1 MQRRE
6 FLKNAA
12 MLASGAAIGLPQIG
26 SAAESAAVPAKRSY
40 SYHGRPDDYTEFR
53 VIEPG
58 RVIQKIETFNQ
69 GMFAIVRVTTADGQE
84 GYGQIATYETE
95 ISVLTLHRKIAPL
108 VLGKDPADIDAI
120 VDHCIDANHKFPW
133 SFVCRAIGG
142 VDTAIW
148 DLYGRI
154 KQKPVAELLGGKVRP
169 LPAYG
174 SSMSRTISPEDE
186 AARLV
191 KLRDTQGFRG
201 FKIRVAKENGHD
213 RDAAPGRSE
222 KIIPTVRKA
231 LGDAIA
237 LKADANSGFTP
248 PRAIA
253 IGRILEDNGY
263 SHYEEPCP
271 YWELEWTAEVAA
283 ALKIPV
289 AGGEQD
295 NDLAQWRRMIR
306 MNAVDI
312 VQPDVLYHGGITRSW
327 RVAKMARLAGKTVVP
342 HSANHSM
349 VTLFTLHL
357 FAAMPN
363 AGPMME
369 WSIEPGG
376 MNKQAT
382 GLFGPNPFVKDGRA
396 HFEAGPG
403 WGVKINPEWL
413 KPPRIKRVNA
423 KRKI

>member
-6 FLKNAA
+6 FLKYAA
-12 MLASGAAIGLPQIG
+12 ALTSGAAIGLPFIESAAG
-26 SAAESAAVPAKRSY
+26 SAALPAQRRY
-40 SYHGRPDDYTEFR
+40 PYHGRPDDYPEFR

-58 RVIQKIETFNQ
+58 RVIQKLETFNQ
-69 GMFAIVRVTTADGQE
+69 GMIAIVRVTTADGEE

-95 ISVLTLHRKIAPL
+95 MSVLALHRKIAPL
-108 VLGKDPADIDAI
+108 VLGKDPAEIDAL
-120 VDHCIDANHKFPW
+120 VDDCIDANHKFPW
-133 SFVCRAIGG
+133 SFICRALGG

-148 DLYGRI
+148 DLYGRLR
-154 KQKPVAELLGGKVRP
+154 QKPVAELLGGKVRP

-191 KLRDTQGFRG
+191 KLRDEHGFRG

-213 RDAAPGRSE
+213 VDVAPGRSE
-222 KIIPTVRKA
+222 KIIPRVRKA

-248 PRAIA
+248 PRAIG
-253 IGRILEDNGY
+253 IGRILEDHGY
-263 SHYEEPCP
+263 DHYEEPCP

-306 MNAVDI
+306 MDAVDI
-312 VQPDVLYHGGITRSW
+312 VQSDVLYVGGLTRAW
-327 RVAKMARLAGKTVVP
+327 RVGLLARQAGKAVVP
-342 HSANHSM
+342 HSANHSL

-357 FAAMPN
+357 LAATPN

-369 WSIEPGG
+369 WSIEAGG
-376 MNKQAT
+376 VNQQAT
-382 GLFGPNPFVKDGRA
+382 RLFGPQPFVKDGRA
-396 HFEAGPG
+396 HFEGGPG
-403 WGVKINPEWL
+403 WGIRINPEWL
-413 KPPRIKRVNA
+413 KAATYQKSE
-423 KRKI
+423 RKV

>member
-1 MQRRE
+1 MKRRE
-6 FLKNAA
+6 FLQTAA
-12 MLASGAAIGLPQIG
+12 TIASSAAIGLPPIG
-26 SAAESAAVPAKRSY
+26 SAAEPASVPSKRGY
-40 SYHGRPDDYTEFR
+40 NYHGRPDGYAEFR

-58 RVIQKIETFNQ
+58 RVIQKIETFHQ
-69 GMFAIVRVTTADGQE
+69 GMCAIVRVTTADGQE

-95 ISVLTLHRKIAPL
+95 ISVLTLHRKVAPL
-108 VLGKDPADIDAI
+108 VLGKDPADLDAI
-120 VDHCIDANHKFPW
+120 VDHSIEANHKFPW
-133 SFVCRAIGG
+133 SFICRAIGG
-142 VDTAIW
+142 VDTALW
-148 DLYGRI
+148 DLYGQI
-154 KQKPVAELLGGKVRP
+154 KRKPVAELLGGRVRP

-201 FKIRVAKENGHD
+201 FKIRVGKENGHD

-222 KIIPTVRKA
+222 AIVPAVRKA
-231 LGDAIA
+231 LGDGIA

-248 PRAIA
+248 PRAIG
-253 IGRILEDNGY
+253 IGRLMEDNGY
-263 SHYEEPCP
+263 DHFEEPCP

-306 MNAVDI
+306 MNAVDM
-312 VQPDVLYHGGITRSW
+312 VQPDVLYNGGIARSW
-327 RVAKMARLAGKTVVP
+327 RVAQLARLAGKSVVP

-357 FAAMPN
+357 FAALPN
-363 AGPMME
+363 PGPMME
-369 WSIEPGG
+369 WSIEPGAI
-376 MNKQAT
+376 NKQAAE
-382 GLFGPNPFVKDGRA
+382 LFGPNPFVKEGMA

-403 WGVKINPEWL
+403 WGVRIHPDWL
-413 KPPRIKRVNA
+413 KSATYQKSERQA
-423 KRKI
+423 

>member
-1 MQRRE
+1 
-6 FLKNAA
+6 
-12 MLASGAAIGLPQIG
+12 
-26 SAAESAAVPAKRSY
+26 
-40 SYHGRPDDYTEFR
+40 
-53 VIEPG
+53 
-58 RVIQKIETFNQ
+58 
-69 GMFAIVRVTTADGQE
+69 MFAIVRVTTADGQE

-95 ISVLTLHRKIAPL
+95 ISVPTLHRNIAPL

-120 VDHCIDANHKFPW
+120 VDHCIDANHNSRGHSSAARLAAWTRP
-133 SFVCRAIGG
+133 SGTSTARSDRSPSLNCSAARFVRCPLTVRAC
-142 VDTAIW
+142 A
-148 DLYGRI
+148 GRF
-154 KQKPVAELLGGKVRP
+154 R
-169 LPAYG
+169 
-174 SSMSRTISPEDE
+174 REDE

-191 KLRDTQGFRG
+191 KLRDTRGFRG

-213 RDAAPGRSE
+213 GDAAPGRSE

-263 SHYEEPCP
+263 NHYEEPCP

-312 VQPDVLYHGGITRSW
+312 VQPDVLYLGGITRAW
-327 RVAKMARLAGKTVVP
+327 RVGDGAARGQDRCATLGESFDGHAVHAAPLCRPAERRPDDGMEHRTRRHEQAG
-342 HSANHSM
+342 
-349 VTLFTLHL
+349 
-357 FAAMPN
+357 
-363 AGPMME
+363 G
-369 WSIEPGG
+369 
-376 MNKQAT
+376 
-382 GLFGPNPFVKDGRA
+382 
-396 HFEAGPG
+396 
-403 WGVKINPEWL
+403 
-413 KPPRIKRVNA
+413 
-423 KRKI
+423 

>member
-6 FLKNAA
+6 FFKNAA
-12 MLASGAAIGLPQIG
+12 MLASGAAIGLPQIS
-26 SAAESAAVPAKRSY
+26 SAAESSARAVKRSY
-40 SYHGRPDDYTEFR
+40 AYHGRPDNYAEFR

-69 GMFAIVRVTTADGQE
+69 GMFAIVRVTTADGLE
-84 GYGQIATYETE
+84 GYGQIATYENE
-95 ISVLTLHRKIAPL
+95 ISVMTLHRKIAPL

-120 VDHCIDANHKFPW
+120 VDHCIDSNHKFPW
-133 SFVCRAIGG
+133 SFICRALGG
-142 VDTAIW
+142 VDTALW

-154 KQKPVAELLGGKVRP
+154 KQQPVAELLGGKVRP
-169 LPAYG
+169 LLAYG
-174 SSMSRTISPEDE
+174 SSMSRTILPEDE

-213 RDAAPGRSE
+213 VDAAPGRSE

-248 PRAIA
+248 PRAIV
-253 IGRILEDNGY
+253 IGRLMEDNGY
-263 SHYEEPCP
+263 NHYEEPCP

-312 VQPDVLYHGGITRSW
+312 VQPDVLYLGGITRAW
-327 RVAKMARLAGKTVVP
+327 RVELLARQAGKTVVP

-357 FAAMPN
+357 FAALPN

-376 MNKQAT
+376 INQQAVR
-382 GLFGPNPFVKDGRA
+382 LFGPNPFVKDGRA
-396 HFEAGPG
+396 HFEVGPG
-403 WGVKINPEWL
+403 WGVKINPKWL
-413 KPPRIKRVNA
+413 KAATYQKSEHKA
-423 KRKI
+423 

>member
-6 FLKNAA
+6 FFKNAA
-12 MLASGAAIGLPQIG
+12 ALASGAAIGLPQNG
-26 SAAESAAVPAKRSY
+26 SAAESATAETRKRSY
-40 SYHGRPDDYTEFR
+40 PYHGRTDDYTEFR

-69 GMFAIVRVTTADGQE
+69 GAFAIVRVITADGQE

-95 ISVLTLHRKIAPL
+95 ISVMTLHRKIAPL

-120 VDHCIDANHKFPW
+120 VDSCIDGNHKFPW
-133 SFVCRAIGG
+133 SFICRAIGG
-142 VDTAIW
+142 VDTALW

-154 KQKPVAELLGGKVRP
+154 KQKPVAELLGGRVRP

-174 SSMSRTISPEDE
+174 SSMSRAISPEDE

-191 KLRDTQGFRG
+191 KLRDEQGFRG

-213 RDAAPGRSE
+213 VDAAPGRSE

-253 IGRILEDNGY
+253 IGRILEDNGF

-312 VQPDVLYHGGITRSW
+312 VQPDVLYNGGITRSW
-327 RVAKMARLAGKTVVP
+327 RVAQMARLAGKTVVP

-357 FAAMPN
+357 FAALPN
-363 AGPMME
+363 AGPFME

-376 MNKQAT
+376 INKEAA
-382 GLFGPNPFVKDGRA
+382 GLFSPNPYVKDGMA

-403 WGVKINPEWL
+403 WGVKINADWL
-413 KPPRIKRVNA
+413 KSATYQKSE
-423 KRKI
+423 RKA

>member
-1 MQRRE
+1 M
-6 FLKNAA
+6 FT
-12 MLASGAAIGLPQIG
+12 SGAAIGFPQIG
-26 SAAESAAVPAKRSY
+26 SAAESAAAETRKRSY
-40 SYHGRPDDYTEFR
+40 PYHGRTDDYTEFR

-58 RVIQKIETFNQ
+58 RVIQKIETFSQ
-69 GMFAIVRVTTADGQE
+69 GAFAIVRVTTADGQE

-95 ISVLTLHRKIAPL
+95 ISVMTLHRKIAPL

-120 VDHCIDANHKFPW
+120 VDSCIDGNHKFPW
-133 SFVCRAIGG
+133 SFICRAIGG
-142 VDTAIW
+142 VDTALW

-191 KLRDTQGFRG
+191 KLRDEQGFRG

-213 RDAAPGRSE
+213 VDTAPGRSE
-222 KIIPTVRKA
+222 KIIPTVRKT

-253 IGRILEDNGY
+253 IGRILEDNGF

-312 VQPDVLYHGGITRSW
+312 VQPDVLYNGGITRSW
-327 RVAKMARLAGKTVVP
+327 RVAQMARLAGKTVVP

-357 FAAMPN
+357 FAALPN
-363 AGPMME
+363 AGQFME

-376 MNKQAT
+376 INKEAA
-382 GLFGPNPFVKDGRA
+382 GLFSPNPYVKDGMV

-403 WGVKINPEWL
+403 WGAKINQDWL
-413 KPPRIKRVNA
+413 KSATYQKSE
-423 KRKI
+423 RKA

>member
-12 MLASGAAIGLPQIG
+12 LLASGAAMGLPQIG
-26 SAAESAAVPAKRSY
+26 SAAEFAAMTAKRSY
-40 SYHGRPDDYTEFR
+40 SYHGRPEDYTEFR

-58 RVIQKIETFNQ
+58 RVIQKIETFSQ
-69 GMFAIVRVTTADGQE
+69 GAFAIVRVTTADGQE

-95 ISVLTLHRKIAPL
+95 ISVMTLHRKIAPL

-133 SFVCRAIGG
+133 SFICRALGG

-201 FKIRVAKENGHD
+201 FKIRVARENGHD
-213 RDAAPGRSE
+213 VDTAPGRSE
-222 KIIPTVRKA
+222 KIIPIVRKA

-253 IGRILEDNGY
+253 IGRIMQDNGY
-263 SHYEEPCP
+263 DHYEEPCP

-312 VQPDVLYHGGITRSW
+312 AQPDVLYLGGITRSW
-327 RVAKMARLAGKTVVP
+327 RVAQMARLAGKPVVP
-342 HSANHSM
+342 HSANHSL

-357 FAAMPN
+357 FAALPN

-369 WSIEPGG
+369 WSIEAGG

-382 GLFGPNPFVKDGRA
+382 ELFGPNPFVKDGQA
-396 HFEAGPG
+396 QFEAGPG
-403 WGVKINPEWL
+403 WGLKINPEWL
-413 KPPRIKRVNA
+413 KTATYQKSE
-423 KRKI
+423 RKA

>member
-6 FLKNAA
+6 FLKSAA
-12 MLASGAAIGLPQIG
+12 ALASGVALGPPATGA
-26 SAAESAAVPAKRSY
+26 AAEPRKRTY
-40 SYHGRPDDYTEFR
+40 AYHGRPDDYTEFR

-58 RVIQKIETFNQ
+58 CVIQKIETFNQ
-69 GMFAIVRVTTADGQE
+69 GMYAIVRVTTADGQE

-133 SFVCRAIGG
+133 SFICRAIGG
-142 VDTAIW
+142 VDTALW
-148 DLYGRI
+148 DLYGQI

-169 LPAYG
+169 LLAYG

-213 RDAAPGRSE
+213 QDATPGRSE
-222 KIIPTVRKA
+222 KIIPAMRTA
-231 LGDAIA
+231 LGDGIA

-253 IGRILEDNGY
+253 VGRIMEDNGF

-306 MNAVDI
+306 MNAVDV
-312 VQPDVLYHGGITRSW
+312 VQPDVLYNGGITRSW
-327 RVAKMARLAGKTVVP
+327 RVAQMAQLAGKTVVP

-357 FAAMPN
+357 FAALPN
-363 AGPMME
+363 PGPMME
-369 WSIEPGG
+369 WSIEPSAI
-376 MNKQAT
+376 NKEAA
-382 GLFGPNPFVKDGRA
+382 GLFGPNPFVKDGMA
-396 HFEAGPG
+396 HFESGPG
-403 WGVKINPEWL
+403 WGVKINQDWL
-413 KPPRIKRVNA
+413 KSATYQKSE
-423 KRKI
+423 RKA

>member
-6 FLKNAA
+6 FVKHAA
-12 MLASGAAIGLPQIG
+12 MIASGAAIGMPHTG
-26 SAAESAAVPAKRSY
+26 SAAESAAVPSIGRY

-58 RVIQKIETFNQ
+58 RVIKKIETFDQ
-69 GMFAIVRVTTADGQE
+69 GAFAIVRVTTADGQE
-84 GYGQIATYETE
+84 GYGQIATYDTD
-95 ISVLTLHRKIAPL
+95 ISVMTLHRKIAPL
-108 VLGKDPADIDAI
+108 VLGKDPANIDAI

-133 SFVCRAIGG
+133 SFICRAIGG

-148 DLYGRI
+148 DLYGQIR
-154 KQKPVAELLGGKVRP
+154 QKPVAELLGGNVRP

-201 FKIRVAKENGHD
+201 FKIRVGQDNGHD

-222 KIIPTVRKA
+222 RIIPTVRKA
-231 LGDAIA
+231 LGDAVA
-237 LKADANSGFTP
+237 LKADANGGFTP
-248 PRAIA
+248 PRAIT
-253 IGRILEDNGY
+253 IGRLLEDHGY

-271 YWELEWTAEVAA
+271 YWELEWTADVAA

-295 NDLAQWRRMIR
+295 NDLAQWRRMVR

-312 VQPDVLYHGGITRSW
+312 AQPDVLYLGGITRAW
-327 RVAKMARLAGKTVVP
+327 RVGLLAKLAGKPVVP
-342 HSANHSM
+342 HSANHSL

-357 FAAMPN
+357 VAAMPN
-363 AGPMME
+363 AGPMVE
-369 WSIEPGG
+369 WSIEPAGV
-376 MNKQAT
+376 NDQAS
-382 GLFGPNPFVKDGRA
+382 GVFGPNPFIRDGMA
-396 HFEAGPG
+396 HFAAGPG
-403 WGVKINPEWL
+403 WGVTINQAWL
-413 KPPRIKRVNA
+413 KSATYQKSA
-423 KRKI
+423 YKA

>member
-6 FLKNAA
+6 FFKNAA
-12 MLASGAAIGLPQIG
+12 MLASGTAIGLPQIG

-40 SYHGRPDDYTEFR
+40 SYHGRPDDYAEFR

-69 GMFAIVRVTTADGQE
+69 GVFAIVRVTTADGQE
-84 GYGQIATYETE
+84 GYGQIATYDTE

-133 SFVCRAIGG
+133 SFICRAIGG

-148 DLYGRI
+148 DLYGQI

-169 LPAYG
+169 LLAYG
-174 SSMSRTISPEDE
+174 SSMSRTISPEGE

-201 FKIRVAKENGHD
+201 FKIRVAMENGHD

-222 KIIPTVRKA
+222 RIIPTVRKA
-231 LGDAIA
+231 LGDDIG

-263 SHYEEPCP
+263 NHYEEPCP

-289 AGGEQD
+289 ADGEQD

-312 VQPDVLYHGGITRSW
+312 VQPDVLYNGGITRSW
-327 RVAKMARLAGKTVVP
+327 RVAQMARAAGKQVVP
-342 HSANHSM
+342 HSENHSL

-357 FAAMPN
+357 VAAIPN
-363 AGPMME
+363 AGPHLE

-376 MNKQAT
+376 MNSQAAN
-382 GLFGPNPFVKDGRA
+382 LFSPNPFVKDGNA

-403 WGVKINPEWL
+403 WGVRINPEWL
-413 KPPRIKRVNA
+413 KSATYQKSEVGG
-423 KRKI
+423 

>member
-6 FLKNAA
+6 FFKHAA
-12 MLASGAAIGLPQIG
+12 VLASGAAIGSPFTG
-26 SAAESAAVPAKRSY
+26 SAAGADAMPARRSY
-40 SYHGRPDDYTEFR
+40 PYHGRPDDYAEFR

-133 SFVCRAIGG
+133 SFVCRALGG

-148 DLYGRI
+148 DLYGRLR
-154 KQKPVAELLGGKVRP
+154 QKPVAELLGGKVRP

-191 KLRDTQGFRG
+191 KLRDEHGFRG
-201 FKIRVAKENGHD
+201 FKIRVGQENGHD

-253 IGRILEDNGY
+253 IGRIMEDHGY
-263 SHYEEPCP
+263 DHYEEPCP

-312 VQPDVLYHGGITRSW
+312 VQPDVLYVGGITRAW
-327 RVAKMARLAGKTVVP
+327 RVGLLARQAGKTVVP
-342 HSANHSM
+342 HSANHSL

-357 FAAMPN
+357 LAATPN

-369 WSIEPGG
+369 WSIEAGG
-376 MNKQAT
+376 VNQQAT
-382 GLFGPNPFVKDGRA
+382 QLFSPKPFVKDGMA

-403 WGVKINPEWL
+403 WGIKINPEWL
-413 KPPRIKRVNA
+413 KAAAYQKSE
-423 KRKI
+423 RKV